1 MSIPLV
7 RNNTKDA
14 INTSIIAIKKNLE
27 RINTLLGLVD
37 SSEPDLSGLAT
48 KQELEDTVTEI
59 NNTIDEVETS
69 LQPVDT
75 VTSGNMH
82 SVTSNAVAEKVS
94 YSTTEQLT
102 GGKWIDGKPIYR
114 KVIDFGALPNANTKN
129 VAHNITNIGDIVN
142 VSIIAKSSTEYL
154 LLATGKNSVTDF
166 NAWITK
172 TNINIHTDSNRSSY
186 NAITILE
193 YTKTTDQARHLMTT
207 REFIEP
213 MIKEILEEDK

>member
-37 SSEPDLSGLAT
+37 SSEPDLSGFAT

-82 SVTSNAVAEKVS
+82 SVTSNAVYLALENCAKVRKSSVRSTIDEMLADLGIIDS
-94 YSTTEQLT
+94 YVKVAFNKLNTNIDSYTSGIIQIST
-102 GGKWIDGKPIYR
+102 GGP
-114 KVIDFGALPNANTKN
+114 VFGFILYKLTNVYYSAEFMSYDSALGLNIIKFCKSNTKFQ
-129 VAHNITNIGDIVN
+129 G
-142 VSIIAKSSTEYL
+142 
-154 LLATGKNSVTDF
+154 
-166 NAWITK
+166 
-172 TNINIHTDSNRSSY
+172 IHY
-186 NAITILE
+186 YI
-193 YTKTTDQARHLMTT
+193 
-207 REFIEP
+207 
-213 MIKEILEEDK
+213 

>member
-1 MSIPLV
+1 
-7 RNNTKDA
+7 
-14 INTSIIAIKKNLE
+14 
-27 RINTLLGLVD
+27 
-37 SSEPDLSGLAT
+37 
-48 KQELEDTVTEI
+48 
-59 NNTIDEVETS
+59 
-69 LQPVDT
+69 
-75 VTSGNMH
+75 
-82 SVTSNAVAEKVS
+82 VS

-172 TNINIHTDSNRSSY
+172 TNINIHTDSNRSNY
-186 NAITILE
+186 NAVTILE

>member
-1 MSIPLV
+1 
-7 RNNTKDA
+7 
-14 INTSIIAIKKNLE
+14 
-27 RINTLLGLVD
+27 
-37 SSEPDLSGLAT
+37 
-48 KQELEDTVTEI
+48 
-59 NNTIDEVETS
+59 
-69 LQPVDT
+69 
-75 VTSGNMH
+75 MH

-172 TNINIHTDSNRSSY
+172 TNINIHTDSNRSNY
-186 NAITILE
+186 NAVTILE